1 MTTLLT
7 IAHRIAQADGR
18 AFLVGGAVRDRVLGK
33 TAKDLDVE
41 VHGIDA
47 DRLVAILSK
56 HGHVNA
62 VGARFGVLKLRV
74 GDDDFDFSLPRR
86 ENKVGRGRKGFQ
98 VDVDPTMTVNEAAR
112 RRDFTMNAM
121 SQDILTGEVIDP
133 FDGTWDLRH
142 KVLSV
147 VDPDTFIEDPLR
159 VLRGFQFCGRF
170 ELFAEQRTVS
180 ICKPMVD
187 EFDTFV
193 PDNVWTEWEKWATKS
208 TRPSLGLRFL
218 HEVGW
223 LHKFPELAR
232 LVDLEQDEL
241 FHPEGDVFTHTCQ
254 VVDECARVA
263 TQDGLDDEQRT
274 VLVFAGLC
282 HDFGKTVTTRRV
294 DGRITSHGHDSS
306 VTPFARMFL
315 DRIGAPKWLVEQVVP
330 LCENHMFLA
339 DPTPRNVRRLARR
352 VSPSSVEMLVRLMH
366 SDKAK
371 PSFGSHRCARCH
383 RPLTDPDS
391 VARGVGPVCAKARH
405 GDAIL
410 SVARELECSD
420 AAPRPVLLGRH
431 LMPFME
437 PGPEMGHV
445 LRAAFDAQLDG
456 AFETVED
463 GVAWVQSHTS

>member
-56 HGHVNA
+56 FGHVNA
-62 VGARFGVLKLRV
+62 VGASFGVLKLRV

-86 ENKVGRGRKGFQ
+86 ENKVGRGHKGFQ
-98 VDVDPTMTVNEAAR
+98 VEIDPTMTVREAAR
-112 RRDFTMNAM
+112 RRDFTFNAM
-121 SQDILTGEVIDP
+121 ALDILTGDVVDP
-133 FDGTWDLRH
+133 FDGAADLKTHTLRMT
-142 KVLSV
+142 
-147 VDPDTFIEDPLR
+147 DATTFVEDPLR

-170 ELFAEQRTVS
+170 ELEVEQGTSRVCGS
-180 ICKPMVD
+180 MLD
-187 EFDTFV
+187 EFDALAQER
-193 PDNVWTEWEKWATKS
+193 VWAEWEKWATKS
-208 TRPSLGLRFL
+208 TKPSLGLRFL
-218 HEVGW
+218 LDTGW

-232 LVDLEQDEL
+232 LVDLEQEEL
-241 FHPEGDVFTHTCQ
+241 WHPEGDVFTHTCQ

-352 VSPSSVEMLVRLMH
+352 VSPSSVEMLVRLMN

-391 VARGVGPVCAKARH
+391 VARGVGPVCARARH

-410 SVARELECSD
+410 SVARDLECSD
-420 AAPRPVLLGRH
+420 TAPRPVLLGRH
-431 LMPFME
+431 LMPFMS

-463 GVAWVQSHTS
+463 GVAWVQSRTS